1 MSLSEWLSKAAAILK
16 SFKEIIAALILV
28 GGVIYGGLQYFAPA
42 DVVEKLECGL
52 ESQKLLAIER
62 DSEISNIRD
71 KLAAQDR
78 ERLLTD
84 LLLLIE
90 IESGESDELKKFK
103 RTLKKHIRP
112 KIEEIRK
119 EIVKLEIEA
128 ARINKE
134 VISWENKVAKRI
146 CP

>member
-1 MSLSEWLSKAAAILK
+1 MSFSEWLSKSAAVLK
-16 SFKEIIAALILV
+16 DFKEIIAALILV
-28 GGVIYGGLQYFAPA
+28 GGVIFGGLKYFAPA
-42 DVVEKLECGL
+42 DVVAKLECGL

-90 IESGESDELKKFK
+90 NESDDSDELKRFK
-103 RTLKKHIRP
+103 RSLKQHIRP

-119 EIVKLEIEA
+119 NIIKLQIEA